1 MDTEEVTGKLA
12 CGTISRRGALKLL
25 GGTALGLL
33 VLPVVPSTASA
44 AGKLQPV
51 LKTSSL
57 GAFGGAHYVQYEGL
71 LVGKTST
78 GNYRVPYRISAPAN
92 PRRAN
97 RSTVLVEPPH
107 FALGTYLREGW
118 LGRPFLFGRGFLH
131 ASVGYSTTT
140 SGPFVYR
147 ILDPAAQGVFIDGGA
162 VDGNGRTDDEI
173 IVDFARA
180 LRSDP
185 VARGLIGPGA
195 RRYLVGFS
203 DSAVPV
209 KRIVASGLAK
219 DVFDLAVPITTGSE
233 NDPQVSIRDGEY
245 NGKVITVNSEAEW
258 FDGRAL
264 EDRQERPDQY
274 RFFIVPGTP
283 HVPDPLCPGLFSNET
298 TPASWQPAL
307 RAHFLQGHAWVTQGD
322 APPTSTRLATV
333 GGDAEIARDS
343 KGNALLVEITGAP
356 AARLPFVELSE
367 ATFITGFLGTYEPQ
381 PPPTIEQLGFSSFS
395 ECLAAFEEA
404 LDVQVQARYM
414 LKEDAN
420 AMLDR
425 ANLFPSETFTENYF
439 RHYDEFRAGEY
450 CP

>member
-1 MDTEEVTGKLA
+1 MGTEEVTGKLA

-57 GAFGGAHYVQYEGL
+57 GTFGGVHYVQYDGL
-71 LVGKTST
+71 FVGKTST
-78 GNYRVPYRISAPAN
+78 GNYRVPYRISTPAN

-97 RSTVLVEPPH
+97 RGTVLVEPPH
-107 FALGTYLREGW
+107 FALGTYLRDGW

-173 IVDFARA
+173 VVDFARA

-195 RRYLVGFS
+195 RRYLAGGS
-203 DSAVPV
+203 DSAEPV
-209 KRIVASGLAK
+209 KRIVALGLAK

-233 NDPQVSIRDGEY
+233 NDPQVSIRDGKY
-245 NGKVITVNSEAEW
+245 NGKVITVNSESEW

-283 HVPDPLCPGLFSNET
+283 HVPDPLCSGLFSNES

-307 RAHFLQGHAWVTQGD
+307 RTHFLQGHAWVTQGD

-343 KGNALLVEITGAP
+343 KGNALLVEVTGASAP
-356 AARLPFVELSE
+356 RLPFVELGE
-367 ATFITGFLGTYEPQ
+367 AKFITGFLGTYEPQ
-381 PPPTIEQLGFSSFS
+381 PPPTIEQVGFSSFS
-395 ECLAAFEEA
+395 EYVTAFEEA

-420 AMLDR
+420 AMLNR

-439 RHYDEFRAGEY
+439 RRYDEFRAGEY